1 MQCLIPVMK
10 NVFPALVAQDI
21 VGVQPMTQS
30 VDIFRQTGN
39 TKLYINGEH
48 RMISL
53 HSQSVNV
60 NRKDLLQVLIANR
73 ELHVKEFSEAIDG
86 YQQAMLD
93 VLAQTTKNVKKG
105 LIAELNLRLAK
116 PASHEDDYTQ
126 VIEMLEVS
134 VDEVINLS
142 SDAFQ
147 AYYKDKWN
155 WSAGFKALAS
165 TYSGAALGR

>member
-1 MQCLIPVMK
+1 
-10 NVFPALVAQDI
+10 
-21 VGVQPMTQS
+21 
-30 VDIFRQTGN
+30 
-39 TKLYINGEH
+39 
-48 RMISL
+48 MISL

-60 NRKDLLQVLIANR
+60 NRAELLKVLIANR
-73 ELHVKEFSEAIDG
+73 DQHVKEFNEAIAG

-93 VLAQTTKNVKKG
+93 VLAKAVKDVKKG
-105 LIAELNLRLAK
+105 LITELNIRLPK
-116 PASHEDDYTQ
+116 PSSHEEDYSQ

-147 AYYKDKWN
+147 AYYKDKWG

-165 TYSGAALGR
+165 TYSGAIK

>member
-1 MQCLIPVMK
+1 
-10 NVFPALVAQDI
+10 
-21 VGVQPMTQS
+21 
-30 VDIFRQTGN
+30 
-39 TKLYINGEH
+39 
-48 RMISL
+48 MISL

>member
-1 MQCLIPVMK
+1 
-10 NVFPALVAQDI
+10 
-21 VGVQPMTQS
+21 
-30 VDIFRQTGN
+30 
-39 TKLYINGEH
+39 
-48 RMISL
+48 MISL

-73 ELHVKEFSEAIDG
+73 ELHVKEFNEAIAG

-93 VLAQTTKNVKKG
+93 VLTKAVKDVKKG
-105 LIAELNLRLAK
+105 LIAELNIRLAK
-116 PASHEDDYTQ
+116 PASHADEYTQ

-147 AYYKDKWN
+147 AYYKDKWG

-165 TYSGAALGR
+165 TYSGAIK